1 MAAMVS
7 WAAMAC
13 QVKELAM
20 TMLATTLGQT
30 AGTLSGSPDTRVYA
44 VVGFDGSASSLR
56 AVDAAARLLN
66 DRPGGMEI
74 VYVAHVSAIAAA
86 ADIGGE
92 ASAEVRQSFDDATRE
107 LSAEVRT
114 HLQAAHLRGAAQRW
128 HFQRRDGAIA
138 DELIA
143 VADELRRQRGPEAA
157 VVIVVGRSE
166 HGYHHVLGSVPQALE
181 RHDDFPVIVIP

>member
-1 MAAMVS
+1 MAARVS
-7 WAAMAC
+7 GAAVAR

-30 AGTLSGSPDTRVYA
+30 AGTLAETPDAPVYA

-56 AVDAAARLLN
+56 ALDAAAWLLN
-66 DRPGGMEI
+66 ERPGGMEI

-86 ADIGGE
+86 ADIGGD
-92 ASAEVRQSFDDATRE
+92 ALADVRQSFDDATGE
-107 LSAEVRT
+107 LSTQVRA

-143 VADELRRQRGPEAA
+143 VADEVRRLRGPETA

-181 RHDDFPVIVIP
+181 RHDHFPVIVIP

>member
-1 MAAMVS
+1 
-7 WAAMAC
+7 
-13 QVKELAM
+13 M
-20 TMLATTLGQT
+20 TTLATTLGQT
-30 AGTLSGSPDTRVYA
+30 AGTFSGPPDVPVYA

-56 AVDAAARLLN
+56 ALDAAARLLH

-74 VYVAHVSAIAAA
+74 VYVAHISAVVAA
-86 ADIGGE
+86 ADVGGE
-92 ASAEVRQSFDDATRE
+92 AAAGVRQSFDDATRE

-114 HLQAAHLRGAAQRW
+114 RLQASHLRGAAQRW

-143 VADELRRQRGPEAA
+143 VADDVRRQRGLGTS

-181 RHDDFPVIVIP
+181 RHDHFPVLVIP